1 MGGEIVRGAD
11 VIRIE
16 PCEER
21 DAAGGAEHALVA
33 DVVLSSMPVKDL
45 VAALPSAWFSDDVR
59 KTAAALPYRDFMTA
73 GLLVDR
79 LLLKNETPHKTLGNI
94 VPDCWIYI
102 QEPDVRLGR
111 LQVFNNWSP
120 YLVRDPEHTVWLG
133 LEYFCQE
140 GDALWTMADDA
151 FLRFATEELERIHV
165 IAPGAVREGHVVRM
179 QKAYPAYY
187 GSYEAF
193 PAVRAAL
200 DEIHGL
206 YCIGRN
212 GQHRYNNMDHSMLT
226 ALEAVRA
233 IRRADETGGRGQVD
247 ALGRQHR
254 GRLPRGETLMERMKH
269 VAFTLSLFVGLVF
282 IGAVINGDTWFLL
295 NCGRY
300 VEAYGVPHTE
310 PFTMHEGLHYVMQQ
324 WLFALGLWKVYSFA
338 GTAGLV
344 AFAWIAGA
352 VILFL
357 FDRLVRL
364 MAGGNRAAEFA
375 IVVPIGCFLGKAYL
389 CQRPQMVS
397 TAVLLIECYLMERYK
412 EGSVQPRWLYL
423 AFPVLSA
430 IVVNC
435 HAALWPM
442 TMIILLPYLAEAIL
456 GKRLAS
462 ILPHDAF
469 WSVRQVILLL
479 VLTAVYARHPVP
491 LRHLLLV
498 DGAAQRSLCVAP
510 MRQLPDFCARPRAE
524 LRAAARAAAAF
535 CMHIVSHGTSCRR
548 GQAPGGHRALY
559 GLLDGRLSGIL
570 RIPLLHRS
578 ARRSLLFPLCI

>member
-1 MGGEIVRGAD
+1 MYHPVVLERDAVLGGLARTVDFGGNRMDIGGPRFFTKSAEVQALWDELLPTAGAPAYDDRVLGRPFRGVPGGEIVRGAD

-165 IAPGAVREGHVVRM
+165 IAPGAVRESHVVRM

-200 DEIHGL
+200 DEED
-206 YCIGRN
+206 Y
-212 GQHRYNNMDHSMLT
+212 
-226 ALEAVRA
+226 
-233 IRRADETGGRGQVD
+233 
-247 ALGRQHR
+247 
-254 GRLPRGETLMERMKH
+254 
-269 VAFTLSLFVGLVF
+269 
-282 IGAVINGDTWFLL
+282 
-295 NCGRY
+295 
-300 VEAYGVPHTE
+300 
-310 PFTMHEGLHYVMQQ
+310 HE
-324 WLFALGLWKVYSFA
+324 
-338 GTAGLV
+338 
-344 AFAWIAGA
+344 
-352 VILFL
+352 
-357 FDRLVRL
+357 
-364 MAGGNRAAEFA
+364 E
-375 IVVPIGCFLGKAYL
+375 
-389 CQRPQMVS
+389 
-397 TAVLLIECYLMERYK
+397 
-412 EGSVQPRWLYL
+412 
-423 AFPVLSA
+423 
-430 IVVNC
+430 
-435 HAALWPM
+435 
-442 TMIILLPYLAEAIL
+442 
-456 GKRLAS
+456 KR
-462 ILPHDAF
+462 
-469 WSVRQVILLL
+469 
-479 VLTAVYARHPVP
+479 
-491 LRHLLLV
+491 
-498 DGAAQRSLCVAP
+498 
-510 MRQLPDFCARPRAE
+510 
-524 LRAAARAAAAF
+524 
-535 CMHIVSHGTSCRR
+535 
-548 GQAPGGHRALY
+548 
-559 GLLDGRLSGIL
+559 
-570 RIPLLHRS
+570 
-578 ARRSLLFPLCI
+578 

>member
-79 LLLKNETPHKTLGNI
+79 LLLKNDTPHKTLGNI

-165 IAPGAVREGHVVRM
+165 IAPGAVKEGHVVRM

-200 DEIHGL
+200 DTIHGL
-206 YCIGRN
+206 WCIGRN

-233 IRRADETGGRGQVD
+233 IHHADETG
-247 ALGRQHR
+247 
-254 GRLPRGETLMERMKH
+254 
-269 VAFTLSLFVGLVF
+269 
-282 IGAVINGDTWFLL
+282 
-295 NCGRY
+295 
-300 VEAYGVPHTE
+300 VEDKT
-310 PFTMHEGLHYVMQQ
+310 
-324 WLFALGLWKVYSFA
+324 
-338 GTAGLV
+338 
-344 AFAWIAGA
+344 
-352 VILFL
+352 
-357 FDRLVRL
+357 
-364 MAGGNRAAEFA
+364 
-375 IVVPIGCFLGKAYL
+375 
-389 CQRPQMVS
+389 
-397 TAVLLIECYLMERYK
+397 
-412 EGSVQPRWLYL
+412 
-423 AFPVLSA
+423 
-430 IVVNC
+430 
-435 HAALWPM
+435 ALWDVN
-442 TMIILLPYLAEAIL
+442 TETDYHET
-456 GKRLAS
+456 R
-462 ILPHDAF
+462 DA
-469 WSVRQVILLL
+469 
-479 VLTAVYARHPVP
+479 AK
-491 LRHLLLV
+491 
-498 DGAAQRSLCVAP
+498 GADA
-510 MRQLPDFCARPRAE
+510 
-524 LRAAARAAAAF
+524 
-535 CMHIVSHGTSCRR
+535 
-548 GQAPGGHRALY
+548 
-559 GLLDGRLSGIL
+559 
-570 RIPLLHRS
+570 
-578 ARRSLLFPLCI
+578 